1 MILGII
7 GLLITLYP
15 VAAALFGVF
24 GLFLLFFVIPL
35 AGAFLG
41 LMAIIIQSKT
51 RKYLKRRSM
60 ARGAIMTK
68 IGLITGIVALVIGC
82 SIAGAYL
89 YIMQDTRGSLIEPVD
104 KTEIY
109 LDSDER
115 DSSLR
120 SE

>member
-7 GLLITLYP
+7 GLLVALYP
-15 VAAALFGVF
+15 IAAALLGVF

-35 AGAFLG
+35 TGAFLG
-41 LMAIIIQSKT
+41 LMAIIVQSRT

-60 ARGAIMTK
+60 ARGAIMMK
-68 IGLITGIVALVIGC
+68 IGLVTGIVTLVVGC

-89 YIMQDTRGSLIEPVD
+89 YIRQDTKGSLTEPVD

-109 LDSDER
+109 LDSDR
-115 DSSLR
+115 
-120 SE
+120 